1 MPFASMER
9 SSWPRGSGEV
19 APSVPRIGVR
29 ECVVPA
35 TDLVPERIMDAVV
48 ACVERV
54 GLSGFALEDVAAE
67 AGVGRATIYRHFP
80 GGRGQLIRETVT
92 REVGRFWQALAQDVE
107 RDPTLEDRLVH
118 GLMSANQR
126 LADHELLQRLLAAE
140 PQEILSALMTSE
152 PIVDVLL
159 REYLRGLLVGQHMAP
174 GVDIDEAAD
183 YLGRMV
189 LAHIGSPGR
198 WDTGDPGQVRRL
210 VRTQFL
216 GGILAAEGTPTG

>member
-1 MPFASMER
+1 M
-9 SSWPRGSGEV
+9 
-19 APSVPRIGVR
+19 
-29 ECVVPA
+29 PA

-92 REVGRFWQALAQDVE
+92 REVGRFWQDLAAEVAGE
-107 RDPTLEDRLVH
+107 PTLEDRLVH
-118 GLMSANQR
+118 GVIAANRR
-126 LADHELLQRLLAAE
+126 LSDHELLQRLLAAE

-152 PIVDVLL
+152 PIVDMLL
-159 REYLRGLLVGQHMAP
+159 REYFRSLLVGQGLVP
-174 GVDIDEAAD
+174 GIDLDEAAD

-189 LAHIGSPGR
+189 LAHMGSPGR
-198 WDTGDPGQVRRL
+198 WDTGDPEQVRRL

-216 GGILAAEGTPTG
+216 GGILARSEPQ